1 MPCTDQPIAR
11 GWVLGFLIAVGACAG
26 GETVGTDAQHDGSS
40 ATVRITPPV
49 DSLGVGETRRLT
61 IAVTDKDGTRRSAIV
76 KWKSANPAI
85 ATVGA
90 AGDVTALAEGAVAI
104 VATVGPRADTASI
117 YVRPGN
123 LSIQPNAVN
132 TVVGEAIRF
141 SATTTSVGADASEKS
156 VTWLS
161 SNTNVAIVD
170 PDGTVSMVGEGEAIL
185 TATAGTRTGTA
196 SVSVRQRDI
205 ASLRLTPATSTM
217 YPNDTAQLHIAA
229 YDDAGRA
236 MALVPGNAQWSSSE
250 SRVVTVTDGGVVTAQ
265 AAGSAVVTVHIGSKT
280 ATAAVNVQ
288 GLPVS
293 SVFVSLETGTLEV
306 GQVTRA
312 KATLTDGEGT
322 TLSGRPVA
330 WQSSNPA
337 IATVNSLGVVT
348 AVGRGAATI
357 SAIAEGKTGG
367 ADLTIAT
374 KTVASVV
381 VSPNPA
387 SAAVGQKA
395 RLTAAVK
402 DGSGGVLVGRTVT
415 WMSSN
420 PEVASVSANG
430 LVTAVSVGSA
440 TISATA
446 GGVSGTSQFQA
457 TTVAA
462 ASVSVSP
469 TAPNVRVGEDVQ
481 LTVTAKDASGNVLA
495 SRVPTWSTSNPIV
508 ATVSSSGRVTGVSKG
523 SATVTAT
530 VDGKSAPASV
540 SVASAAPAP
549 VASITV
555 TLNASSINAG
565 QSTQAVAVTRD
576 AAGNVV
582 TGRTI
587 TWTSGSPALATV
599 STSGV
604 VSAIA
609 AGSVSIVATS
619 EGVSNSAALVITGST
634 RPVASVS
641 LSAASTSMVVGQ
653 SQAVSVTVKDA
664 SGSTLTGRTIAW
676 SSSSTSVATV
686 SASGQVTAVG
696 AGSAVITATSEGKSG
711 TLTLKVAAA
720 PVNPPASVAVTAPA
734 TTLSIQQTT
743 QATAVP
749 KDSKGTP
756 LTGRTVTWSSSSPG
770 IATVSATGLITAVSA
785 GTVAIKATVDGV
797 VGTLG
802 ITVSASTGTSGTVA
816 VVRVTLAQAL
826 VQPGGSTQA
835 TAVALDAS
843 TKNRISAGPPA
854 WSSSN
859 SSVATVSSSG
869 LVTAVAIGQATI
881 TATIAGVSG
890 SGAVTVS
897 ATSSVSGTAIANV
910 PTLPQALPS
919 TTVGAP
925 TRVVRV
931 PAGGDLQAAIN
942 AARPGDEIRLAG
954 GATWTG
960 NFVIPGTTACSVSEW
975 ITVRSD
981 VSDAQLPGSG
991 VRMTPSAAT
1000 TLAKIVTNN
1009 STAALRTNGPTC
1021 GWRLLGLEIVSTNDP
1036 TVLNYGIVKLG
1047 DGGWVGGGE
1056 IQTSLSKVP
1065 QDFILDRLYVHGTT
1079 TANVVRCIVLNSG
1092 RTAVLNSWISECH
1105 SKGFDSQAIEG
1116 WNGPGPY
1123 LIENNFLSGAGET
1136 VMFGG
1141 ADPGVYGLSPSD
1153 ITIRGNHV
1161 WKDPTWKGKWT
1172 VKNLF
1177 ELKNARR
1184 VLVENNVFENN
1195 WADAQQGMAIVIKS
1209 SQDSCGTCTWQGTT
1223 DVTFRYNIVRNSPR
1237 GFNVQAVDCT
1247 GQACVDVHVQRV
1259 RAENNLFENIGTF
1272 NGTGSD
1278 GFLTLLTHDLTDVA
1292 LIHNTFIGNLPTTG
1306 VATVMDYGAGAA
1318 RRLQIDDNIFAGH
1331 ADYAVFY
1338 SGMQVGSAS
1347 LQAMAGSSWS
1357 YQRNVTGNVNPAY
1370 VSKFPVESWY
1380 PTLAGIGF
1388 TSATDYRL
1396 SPSSQFKGR
1405 GAGGTDPGANIDELS
1420 RRTAGS
1426 KVGM

>member
-1 MPCTDQPIAR
+1 MPCTDQPIGR
-11 GWVLGFLIAVGACAG
+11 GWVLGLLIAVGACAG

-40 ATVRITPPV
+40 VTVRITPPV

-61 IAVTDKDGTRRSAIV
+61 IAVTDEDGTRRSAIV

-85 ATVGA
+85 ATVGK
-90 AGDVTALAEGAVAI
+90 AGDVIALAEGAVAI
-104 VATVGPRADTASI
+104 VATVGSRSDTASI

-123 LSIQPNAVN
+123 LSIEPNAVN
-132 TVVGEAIRF
+132 SVVGEAVRF
-141 SATTTSVGADASEKS
+141 SATASAARDTSSLR
-156 VTWLS
+156 VTWSS
-161 SNTNVAIVD
+161 SNTNVAVVD
-170 PDGTVSMVGEGEAIL
+170 PDGTVSMVGQGEAIL
-185 TATAGTRTGTA
+185 TATAGARTGTA
-196 SVSVRQRDI
+196 SVSVHQRDI
-205 ASLRLTPATSTM
+205 ASLRVTPATSTM
-217 YPNDTAQLHIAA
+217 YPNDSAQLHIAA
-229 YDDAGRA
+229 FDDAGRA
-236 MALVPGNAQWSSSE
+236 MALVPGNVQWSSSD

-280 ATAAVNVQ
+280 ATAAINVQ

-306 GQVTRA
+306 GQVTKA
-312 KATLTDGEGT
+312 KATLTDAEGT
-322 TLSGRPVA
+322 TLTGRAVA

-348 AVGRGAATI
+348 AVARGTATI
-357 SAIAEGKTGG
+357 SAIAEGKVGG
-367 ADLTIAT
+367 ANLTVAT
-374 KTVASVV
+374 KNVASVV

-395 RLTAAVK
+395 RLTATVK
-402 DGSGGVLVGRTVT
+402 DASGGVLIGRTIT
-415 WMSSN
+415 WTSGN
-420 PEVASVSANG
+420 PAVATVSATG
-430 LVTAVSVGSA
+430 LVTAVSVGTA
-440 TISATA
+440 TISASTA
-446 GGVSGTSQFQA
+446 GVSGASQFQS

-469 TAPNVRVGEDVQ
+469 SAPNVHVGEDVQ
-481 LTVTAKDASGNVLA
+481 LTATATDASGNVLA
-495 SRVPTWSTSNPIV
+495 SRVPTWSSSNPIV

-523 SATVTAT
+523 TATVTAT

-540 SVASAAPAP
+540 SVANAAPAP

-587 TWTSGSPALATV
+587 AWSSAAPALATV
-599 STSGV
+599 SASGV
-604 VSAIA
+604 VSALA
-609 AGSVSIVATS
+609 AGSVSISATS
-619 EGVSNSAALVITGST
+619 EGVSNSATLIIIGST
-634 RPVASVS
+634 QPVATVS
-641 LSAASTSMVVGQ
+641 LSAPSTSMIAGQ
-653 SQAVSVTVKDA
+653 TQALSVTLKDA
-664 SGSTLTGRTIAW
+664 SGNTLTGRTIAW

-686 SASGQVTAVG
+686 SPSGQVTAVG

-720 PVNPPASVAVTAPA
+720 PVDPPASVAVTAPV
-734 TTLSIQQTT
+734 TTLAIGQTT

-756 LTGRTVTWSSSSPG
+756 LTGRTVAWSSSSPG

-785 GTVAIKATVDGV
+785 GTVAIKATIDGV

-802 ITVSASTGTSGTVA
+802 ITVSATTGTSGTVTT
-816 VVRVTLAQAL
+816 VRVTLAQAV
-826 VQPGGSTQA
+826 VQVGGTTQA
-835 TAVALDAS
+835 TALALDARS
-843 TKNRISAGPPA
+843 NAVSAGAPT

-869 LVTAVAIGQATI
+869 VVTAIAIGQATI
-881 TATIAGVSG
+881 QATISGVSG
-890 SGAVTVS
+890 SGTVS
-897 ATSSVSGTAIANV
+897 VTSTSSVTGTAIANL

-942 AARPGDEIRLAG
+942 AARPGDEVRLAA

-960 NFVIPGTTACSVSEW
+960 NFVIPGTSACSVSQW

-981 VSDAQLPGSG
+981 VSDAQLPAAGI
-991 VRMTPSAAT
+991 RMTPAAAT
-1000 TLAKIVTNN
+1000 GLAKIVTNN
-1009 STAALRTNGPTC
+1009 ATAALRTNGPTC
-1021 GWRLLGLEIVSTNDP
+1021 GWRFLGLEIVSTNDP

-1047 DGGWVGGGE
+1047 DGGSVGAGE
-1056 IQTSLSKVP
+1056 VQTSLSKVP

-1092 RTAVLNSWISECH
+1092 RTAVLNSWISDCH
-1105 SKGFDSQAIEG
+1105 SKGWDSQSIEG

-1123 LIENNFLSGAGET
+1123 LIENNFLSGAGEN

-1184 VLVENNVFENN
+1184 VLIENNVFENN

-1259 RAENNLFENIGTF
+1259 RAENNVFENIGTF
-1272 NGTGSD
+1272 NGTGTD

-1292 LIHNTFIGNLPTTG
+1292 LIHNTFVGNLPTTG
-1306 VATVMDYGAGAA
+1306 IGTVMDYGAGAA

-1331 ADYAVFY
+1331 SDYAVFY
-1338 SGMQVGSAS
+1338 SGMQVGIAS

-1396 SPSSQFKGR
+1396 SSSSPFKGR
-1405 GAGGTDPGANIDELS
+1405 GSGGTDPGANIDELS

>member
-1 MPCTDQPIAR
+1 MPCTDQPIGR
-11 GWVLGFLIAVGACAG
+11 GWVLGLLIAVGACAG

-40 ATVRITPPV
+40 VTVRISPPV

-61 IAVTDKDGTRRSAIV
+61 IAVTDEDGTRRSAIV

-85 ATVGA
+85 ATVGK
-90 AGDVTALAEGAVAI
+90 AGDVIALAEGAVAI
-104 VATVGPRADTASI
+104 VATVGSRSDTASI

-123 LSIQPNAVN
+123 LSIEPNAVN
-132 TVVGEAIRF
+132 SVVGEAVRF
-141 SATTTSVGADASEKS
+141 SATASAARDTSSLR
-156 VTWLS
+156 VTWSS
-161 SNTNVAIVD
+161 SNTNVAVVD
-170 PDGTVSMVGEGEAIL
+170 PDGTVSMVGQGEAIL
-185 TATAGTRTGTA
+185 TATAGARTGTA
-196 SVSVRQRDI
+196 SVSVHQRDI
-205 ASLRLTPATSTM
+205 ASLRVTPATSTM
-217 YPNDTAQLHIAA
+217 YPNDSAQLHIAA
-229 YDDAGRA
+229 FDDAGRA
-236 MALVPGNAQWSSSE
+236 MALVPGNVQWSSSD

-280 ATAAVNVQ
+280 ATAAINVQ

-306 GQVTRA
+306 GQVTKA
-312 KATLTDGEGT
+312 KATLTDAEGT
-322 TLSGRPVA
+322 TLTGRAVA

-348 AVGRGAATI
+348 AVARGTATI
-357 SAIAEGKTGG
+357 SAIAEGKVGG
-367 ADLTIAT
+367 ANLTVAT
-374 KTVASVV
+374 KNVASVV

-395 RLTAAVK
+395 RLTATVK
-402 DGSGGVLVGRTVT
+402 DASGGVLIGRTIT
-415 WMSSN
+415 WTSGN
-420 PEVASVSANG
+420 PAVATVSATG
-430 LVTAVSVGSA
+430 LVTAVSVGTA
-440 TISATA
+440 TISASTA
-446 GGVSGTSQFQA
+446 GVSGASQFQS

-469 TAPNVRVGEDVQ
+469 SAPNVHVGEDVQ
-481 LTVTAKDASGNVLA
+481 LTATATDASGNVLA
-495 SRVPTWSTSNPIV
+495 SRVPTWSSSNPIV

-523 SATVTAT
+523 TATVTAT

-540 SVASAAPAP
+540 SVANAAPAP

-587 TWTSGSPALATV
+587 AWSSAAPALATV
-599 STSGV
+599 SASGV
-604 VSAIA
+604 VSALA
-609 AGSVSIVATS
+609 AGSVSISATS
-619 EGVSNSAALVITGST
+619 EGVSNSATLIIIGST
-634 RPVASVS
+634 QPVATVS
-641 LSAASTSMVVGQ
+641 LSAPSTSMIAGQ
-653 SQAVSVTVKDA
+653 TQALSVTLKDA
-664 SGSTLTGRTIAW
+664 SGNTLTGRTIAW

-686 SASGQVTAVG
+686 SPSGQVTAVG

-720 PVNPPASVAVTAPA
+720 PVDPPASVAVTAPV
-734 TTLSIQQTT
+734 TTLAIGQTT

-756 LTGRTVTWSSSSPG
+756 LTGRTVAWSSSSPG

-785 GTVAIKATVDGV
+785 GTVAIKATIDGV

-802 ITVSASTGTSGTVA
+802 ITVSATTGTSGTVTT
-816 VVRVTLAQAL
+816 VRVTLAQAV
-826 VQPGGSTQA
+826 VQVGGTTQA
-835 TAVALDAS
+835 TALALDARS
-843 TKNRISAGPPA
+843 NAVSAGAPT

-869 LVTAVAIGQATI
+869 VVTAIAIGQATI
-881 TATIAGVSG
+881 QATISGVSG
-890 SGAVTVS
+890 SGTVS
-897 ATSSVSGTAIANV
+897 VTSTSSVTGTAIANL

-942 AARPGDEIRLAG
+942 AARPGDEVRLAA

-960 NFVIPGTTACSVSEW
+960 NFVIPGTSACSVSQW

-981 VSDAQLPGSG
+981 VSDAQLPAAGI
-991 VRMTPSAAT
+991 RMTPAAAT
-1000 TLAKIVTNN
+1000 GLAKIVTNN
-1009 STAALRTNGPTC
+1009 ATAALRTNGPTC
-1021 GWRLLGLEIVSTNDP
+1021 GWRFLGLEIVSTNDP

-1047 DGGWVGGGE
+1047 DGGSVGAGE
-1056 IQTSLSKVP
+1056 VQTSLSKVP

-1092 RTAVLNSWISECH
+1092 RTAVLNSWISDCH
-1105 SKGFDSQAIEG
+1105 SKGWDSQSIEG

-1123 LIENNFLSGAGET
+1123 LIENNFLSGAGEN

-1184 VLVENNVFENN
+1184 VLIENNVFENN

-1259 RAENNLFENIGTF
+1259 RAENNVFENIGTF
-1272 NGTGSD
+1272 NGTGTD

-1292 LIHNTFIGNLPTTG
+1292 LIHNTFVGNLPTTG
-1306 VATVMDYGAGAA
+1306 IGTVMDYGAGAA

-1331 ADYAVFY
+1331 SDYAVFY
-1338 SGMQVGSAS
+1338 SGMQVGIAS

-1396 SPSSQFKGR
+1396 SSSSPFKGR
-1405 GAGGTDPGANIDELS
+1405 GSGGTDPGANIDELS

>member
-1 MPCTDQPIAR
+1 MPCTGRPIGR

-40 ATVRITPPV
+40 VTVRITPPV
-49 DSLGVGETRRLT
+49 DSLGVGETRRFT
-61 IAVTDKDGTRRSAIV
+61 IAVTDEDGTRRAAIV

-85 ATVGA
+85 ATVGR

-132 TVVGEAIRF
+132 TLVGEAIRF
-141 SATTTSVGADASEKS
+141 SATTTGAGVDASGTNVS
-156 VTWLS
+156 WSS
-161 SNTNVAIVD
+161 SNTNVAVVGD
-170 PDGTVSMVGEGEAIL
+170 DGTVSMVGAGEAVL

-205 ASLRLTPATSTM
+205 ASLRITPATSTM
-217 YPNDTAQLHIAA
+217 YPKDSAQLHIAA
-229 YDDAGRA
+229 YDDAGHA
-236 MALVPGNAQWSSSE
+236 MATLPGRVQWSSSD
-250 SRVVTVTDGGVVTAQ
+250 SRVVTVSDGGVVTAL
-265 AAGSAVVTVHIGSKT
+265 AAGSAVVTVHIGAKT

-293 SVFVSLETGTLEV
+293 SVVVSLQTGTLEV

-312 KATLTDGEGT
+312 KATLTDADGAT
-322 TLSGRPVA
+322 VSGRAVA

-348 AVGRGAATI
+348 AVGLGTATI
-357 SAIAEGKTGG
+357 TAIAEGKTGG
-367 ADLTIAT
+367 ANLTVAT

-387 SAAVGQKA
+387 SAAIGQKA
-395 RLTAAVK
+395 RLTATAK
-402 DGSGGVLVGRTVT
+402 DASGGVLIGRTIT
-415 WMSSN
+415 WTSSN
-420 PEVASVSANG
+420 PAVASVSANG
-430 LVTAVSVGSA
+430 LVTAISVGTA
-440 TISATA
+440 TISATTA
-446 GGVSGTSQFQA
+446 GVSGTSQFQS

-462 ASVSVSP
+462 ATVSVSP
-469 TAPNVRVGEDVQ
+469 AAPNVRVGEDVQ
-481 LTVTAKDASGNVLA
+481 LTATATDASGNVLA
-495 SRVPTWSTSNPIV
+495 SRVPTWSSSNPIV

-523 SATVTAT
+523 TATVTAT
-530 VDGKSAPASV
+530 IDGKSAPASV
-540 SVASAAPAP
+540 SVANAAPAP

-555 TLNASSINAG
+555 TLTASSINAG

-587 TWTSGSPALATV
+587 TWTSGAPALATV

-604 VSAIA
+604 VSAVA
-609 AGSVSIVATS
+609 AGSVSITATS
-619 EGVSNSAALVITGST
+619 EGVSNSATLVITGST
-634 RPVASVS
+634 QPVASVS
-641 LSAASTSMVVGQ
+641 LSVTSTSMVAGQ
-653 SQAVSVTVKDA
+653 TQAVSVTLKDA
-664 SGSTLTGRTIAW
+664 SGNTLTGRTIAW

-686 SASGQVTAVG
+686 SASGQVTAIG
-696 AGSAVITATSEGKSG
+696 AGSVVITATSEGKSG

-720 PVNPPASVAVTAPA
+720 PVDPPASVTVTAPA
-734 TTLSIQQTT
+734 TTLSIKQTT

-749 KDSKGTP
+749 KDSRGTP
-756 LTGRTVTWSSSSPG
+756 LTGRTATWSSSSPG

-785 GTVAIKATVDGV
+785 GTVAIKATIDGV

-802 ITVSASTGTSGTVA
+802 ITVSASTGTSGTMA
-816 VVRVTLAQAL
+816 SVRVTLAQTW
-826 VQPGGSTQA
+826 VQLGQTAQA

-843 TKNRISAGPPA
+843 GNVVSAGAPT

-859 SSVATVSSSG
+859 SSVATVSSTG
-869 LVTAVAIGQATI
+869 LVTAVGTGQVTI
-881 TATIAGVSG
+881 KATIAGMSG
-890 SGAVTVS
+890 SSTLSVAS
-897 ATSSVSGTAIANV
+897 AVSGTALATV

-919 TTVGAP
+919 TSVGAP

-931 PAGGDLQAAIN
+931 AAGADLQAALN
-942 AARPGDEIRLAG
+942 AARPGDEIRLAA

-960 NFVIPGTTACSVSEW
+960 NFVIPATAACTVSQW
-975 ITVRSD
+975 ITLRSE
-981 VSDAQLPGSG
+981 VSDAQLPAQG
-991 VRMTPSAAT
+991 VRMTPAAAT
-1000 TLAKIVTNN
+1000 GLAKIVTNN
-1009 STAALRTNGPTC
+1009 GTAALRTVGPTC
-1021 GWRLLGLEIVSTNDP
+1021 GWRLFGLEIVSTNDP
-1036 TVLNYGIVKLG
+1036 TVLNYGILKLG
-1047 DGGWVGGGE
+1047 DSGSEG
-1056 IQTSLSKVP
+1056 QTSLTKVP

-1079 TANVVRCIVLNSG
+1079 TANVVRCVVLNSG

-1105 SKGFDSQAIEG
+1105 SKGFDSQAVEG

-1123 LIENNFLSGAGET
+1123 LIENNFLSGAGEN

-1141 ADPGVYGLSPSD
+1141 GDPGIFGLSPSD
-1153 ITIRGNHV
+1153 ITIRGNHF

-1195 WADAQQGMAIVIKS
+1195 WADAQSGMAIVIKS
-1209 SQDSCGTCTWQGTT
+1209 SQDACGTCTWEGTT

-1237 GFNVQAVDCT
+1237 GFNVQAVDCS

-1272 NGTGSD
+1272 NATGTD

-1306 VATVMDYGAGAA
+1306 IGTVMDYGAGAA

-1331 ADYAVFY
+1331 AEYAVFY
-1338 SGMQVGSAS
+1338 SGMQAGITS

-1357 YQRNVTGNVNPAY
+1357 YQRNVAGNVNPTL
-1370 VSKFPVESWY
+1370 VSKFPAESWY
-1380 PTLAGIGF
+1380 PTLTGIGF

-1396 SPSSQFKGR
+1396 SPTSQFKGR
-1405 GAGGTDPGANIDELS
+1405 GAGGTDPGANIDELY

>member
-1 MPCTDQPIAR
+1 MPCTDQPIGR
-11 GWVLGFLIAVGACAG
+11 GWVLGLLIAVGACAG

-40 ATVRITPPV
+40 VTVRITPPV

-61 IAVTDKDGTRRSAIV
+61 IAVTDGDGTRRSAIV

-85 ATVGA
+85 ATVGK

-104 VATVGPRADTASI
+104 VAMVGPRADTASI

-123 LSIQPNAVN
+123 LSIQPNAV
-132 TVVGEAIRF
+132 TTLVGEAIKF
-141 SATTTSVGADASEKS
+141 SATTGAAADVSSLS
-156 VTWLS
+156 VTWAS
-161 SNTNVAIVD
+161 SNTNVAVVD
-170 PDGTVSMVGEGEAIL
+170 PDGTVSMVGQGEAIL

-196 SVSVRQRDI
+196 SVSVHQRDI
-205 ASLRLTPATSTM
+205 ASLRVTPATSTM
-217 YPNDTAQLHIAA
+217 YPNDSAQLHIAA
-229 YDDAGRA
+229 FDDAGRA
-236 MALVPGNAQWSSSE
+236 MALVPGNVQWSSSD

-280 ATAAVNVQ
+280 ATAAINVQ

-306 GQVTRA
+306 GQVTKA
-312 KATLTDGEGT
+312 KATLTDAEGT
-322 TLSGRPVA
+322 TLTGRAVA

-348 AVGRGAATI
+348 AVARGTATI
-357 SAIAEGKTGG
+357 SAIAEGKVGG
-367 ADLTIAT
+367 ANLTVAT
-374 KTVASVV
+374 KNVASVV

-395 RLTAAVK
+395 RLTATVK
-402 DGSGGVLVGRTVT
+402 DASGGVLIGRTIT
-415 WMSSN
+415 WTSGN
-420 PEVASVSANG
+420 PAVATVSATG
-430 LVTAVSVGSA
+430 LVTAVSVGTA
-440 TISATA
+440 TISASTA
-446 GGVSGTSQFQA
+446 GVSGASQFQS

-469 TAPNVRVGEDVQ
+469 SAPNVHVGEDVQ
-481 LTVTAKDASGNVLA
+481 LTATATDASGNVLA
-495 SRVPTWSTSNPIV
+495 SRVPTWSSSNPIV

-523 SATVTAT
+523 TATVTAT

-540 SVASAAPAP
+540 SVANAAPAP

-587 TWTSGSPALATV
+587 AWSSAAPALATV
-599 STSGV
+599 SASGV
-604 VSAIA
+604 VSALA
-609 AGSVSIVATS
+609 AGSVSISATT
-619 EGVSNSAALVITGST
+619 EGVSNSATLIIIGST
-634 RPVASVS
+634 QPVATVS
-641 LSAASTSMVVGQ
+641 LSAPSTSMIAGQ
-653 SQAVSVTVKDA
+653 TQALSVTLKDA
-664 SGSTLTGRTIAW
+664 SGNTLTGRTIAW

-686 SASGQVTAVG
+686 SPSGQVTAVG

-720 PVNPPASVAVTAPA
+720 PVDPPASVAVTAPV
-734 TTLSIQQTT
+734 TTLAIGQTT

-756 LTGRTVTWSSSSPG
+756 LTGRTVAWSSSSPG

-785 GTVAIKATVDGV
+785 GTVAIKATIDGV

-802 ITVSASTGTSGTVA
+802 ITVSATTGTSGTVTT
-816 VVRVTLAQAL
+816 VRVTLAQAV
-826 VQPGGSTQA
+826 VQVGGTTQA
-835 TAVALDAS
+835 TALALDARS
-843 TKNRISAGPPA
+843 NAVSAGAPT

-869 LVTAVAIGQATI
+869 VVTAIAIGQATI
-881 TATIAGVSG
+881 QATISGVSG
-890 SGAVTVS
+890 SGTVS
-897 ATSSVSGTAIANV
+897 VTSTSSVTGTAIANL

-942 AARPGDEIRLAG
+942 AARPGDEVRLAA

-960 NFVIPGTTACSVSEW
+960 NFVIPGTSACSVSQW

-981 VSDAQLPGSG
+981 VSDAQLPAAGI
-991 VRMTPSAAT
+991 RMTPAAAT
-1000 TLAKIVTNN
+1000 GLAKIVTNN
-1009 STAALRTNGPTC
+1009 ATAALRTNGPTC
-1021 GWRLLGLEIVSTNDP
+1021 GWRFLGLEIVSTNDP

-1047 DGGWVGGGE
+1047 DGGSVGAGE
-1056 IQTSLSKVP
+1056 VQTSLSKVP

-1092 RTAVLNSWISECH
+1092 RTAVLNSWISDCH
-1105 SKGFDSQAIEG
+1105 SKGWDSQSIEG

-1123 LIENNFLSGAGET
+1123 LIENNFLSGAGEN

-1184 VLVENNVFENN
+1184 VLIENNVFENN

-1259 RAENNLFENIGTF
+1259 RAENNVFENIGTF
-1272 NGTGSD
+1272 NGTGTD

-1292 LIHNTFIGNLPTTG
+1292 LIHNTFVGNLPTTG
-1306 VATVMDYGAGAA
+1306 IGTVMDYGAGAA

-1338 SGMQVGSAS
+1338 SGMQVGIAS

-1396 SPSSQFKGR
+1396 SSSSPFKGR
-1405 GAGGTDPGANIDELS
+1405 GSGGTDPGANIDELA

>member
-1 MPCTDQPIAR
+1 MPCTDQPIGR
-11 GWVLGFLIAVGACAG
+11 GWVLGLLIAVGACAG

-40 ATVRITPPV
+40 VTVRITPPV

-61 IAVTDKDGTRRSAIV
+61 IAVTDGDGTRRSAIV

-85 ATVGA
+85 ATVGK

-104 VATVGPRADTASI
+104 VAMVGPRADTASI

-123 LSIQPNAVN
+123 LSIQPNAV
-132 TVVGEAIRF
+132 TTLVGEAIKF
-141 SATTTSVGADASEKS
+141 SATTGAAADVSSLS
-156 VTWLS
+156 VTWAS
-161 SNTNVAIVD
+161 SNTNVAVVD
-170 PDGTVSMVGEGEAIL
+170 PDGTVSMVGQGEAIL

-196 SVSVRQRDI
+196 SVSVHQRDI
-205 ASLRLTPATSTM
+205 ASLRVTPATSTM
-217 YPNDTAQLHIAA
+217 YPNDSAQLHIAA
-229 YDDAGRA
+229 FDDAGRA
-236 MALVPGNAQWSSSE
+236 MALVPGNVQWSSSD

-280 ATAAVNVQ
+280 ATAAINVQ

-306 GQVTRA
+306 GQVTKA
-312 KATLTDGEGT
+312 KATLTDAEGT
-322 TLSGRPVA
+322 TLTGRAVA

-348 AVGRGAATI
+348 AVARGTATI
-357 SAIAEGKTGG
+357 SAIAEGKVGG
-367 ADLTIAT
+367 ANLTVAT
-374 KTVASVV
+374 KNVASVV

-395 RLTAAVK
+395 RLTATVK
-402 DGSGGVLVGRTVT
+402 DASGGVLIGRTIT
-415 WMSSN
+415 WTSGN
-420 PEVASVSANG
+420 PAVATVSATG
-430 LVTAVSVGSA
+430 LVTAVSVGTA
-440 TISATA
+440 TISASTA
-446 GGVSGTSQFQA
+446 GVSGASQFQS

-469 TAPNVRVGEDVQ
+469 SAPNVHVGEDVQ
-481 LTVTAKDASGNVLA
+481 LTATATDASGNVLA
-495 SRVPTWSTSNPIV
+495 SRVPTWSSSNPIV

-523 SATVTAT
+523 TATVTAT

-540 SVASAAPAP
+540 SVANAAPAP

-587 TWTSGSPALATV
+587 AWSSAAPALATV
-599 STSGV
+599 SASGV
-604 VSAIA
+604 VSALA
-609 AGSVSIVATS
+609 AGSVSISATS
-619 EGVSNSAALVITGST
+619 EGVSNSATLIIIGST
-634 RPVASVS
+634 QPVATVS
-641 LSAASTSMVVGQ
+641 LSAPSTSMIAGQ
-653 SQAVSVTVKDA
+653 TQALSVTLKDA
-664 SGSTLTGRTIAW
+664 SGNTLTGRTIAW

-686 SASGQVTAVG
+686 SPSGQVTAVG

-720 PVNPPASVAVTAPA
+720 PVDPPASVAVTAPV
-734 TTLSIQQTT
+734 TTLAIGQTT

-756 LTGRTVTWSSSSPG
+756 LTGRTVAWSSSSPG

-785 GTVAIKATVDGV
+785 GTVAIKATIDGV

-802 ITVSASTGTSGTVA
+802 ITVSATTGTSGTVTT
-816 VVRVTLAQAL
+816 VRVTLAQAV
-826 VQPGGSTQA
+826 VQVGGTTQA
-835 TAVALDAS
+835 TALALDARS
-843 TKNRISAGPPA
+843 NAVSAGAPT

-869 LVTAVAIGQATI
+869 VVTAIAIGQATI
-881 TATIAGVSG
+881 QATISGVSG
-890 SGAVTVS
+890 SGTVS
-897 ATSSVSGTAIANV
+897 VTSTSSVTGTAIANL

-942 AARPGDEIRLAG
+942 AARPGDEVRLAA

-960 NFVIPGTTACSVSEW
+960 NFVIPGTSACSVSQW

-981 VSDAQLPGSG
+981 VSDAQLPAAGI
-991 VRMTPSAAT
+991 RMTPAAAT
-1000 TLAKIVTNN
+1000 GLAKIVTNN
-1009 STAALRTNGPTC
+1009 ATAALRTNGPTC
-1021 GWRLLGLEIVSTNDP
+1021 GWRFLGLEIVSTNDP

-1047 DGGWVGGGE
+1047 DGGSVGAGE
-1056 IQTSLSKVP
+1056 VQTSLSKVP

-1092 RTAVLNSWISECH
+1092 RTAVLNSWISDCH
-1105 SKGFDSQAIEG
+1105 SKGWDSQSIEG

-1123 LIENNFLSGAGET
+1123 LIENNFLSGAGEN

-1184 VLVENNVFENN
+1184 VLIENNVFENN

-1259 RAENNLFENIGTF
+1259 RAENNVFENIGTF
-1272 NGTGSD
+1272 NGTGTD

-1292 LIHNTFIGNLPTTG
+1292 LIHNTFVGNLPTTG
-1306 VATVMDYGAGAA
+1306 IGTVMDYGAGAA

-1331 ADYAVFY
+1331 SDYAVFY
-1338 SGMQVGSAS
+1338 SGMQVGIAS

-1396 SPSSQFKGR
+1396 SSSSPFKGR
-1405 GAGGTDPGANIDELS
+1405 GSGGTDPGANIDELA

>member
-1 MPCTDQPIAR
+1 MPCTDQPIGR
-11 GWVLGFLIAVGACAG
+11 GWVLGLLIAVGACAG

-40 ATVRITPPV
+40 VTVRITPPV

-61 IAVTDKDGTRRSAIV
+61 IAVTDGDGTRRSAIV

-85 ATVGA
+85 ATVGK

-104 VATVGPRADTASI
+104 VAMVGPRADTASI

-123 LSIQPNAVN
+123 LSIQPNAV
-132 TVVGEAIRF
+132 TTLVGEAIKF
-141 SATTTSVGADASEKS
+141 SATTGAAADVSSLS
-156 VTWLS
+156 VTWAS
-161 SNTNVAIVD
+161 SNTNVAVVD
-170 PDGTVSMVGEGEAIL
+170 PDGTVSMVGQGEAIL

-196 SVSVRQRDI
+196 SVSVHQRDI
-205 ASLRLTPATSTM
+205 ASLRVTPATSTM
-217 YPNDTAQLHIAA
+217 YPNDSAQLHIAA
-229 YDDAGRA
+229 FDDAGRA
-236 MALVPGNAQWSSSE
+236 MALVPGNVQWSSSD

-280 ATAAVNVQ
+280 ATAAINVQ

-306 GQVTRA
+306 GQVTKA
-312 KATLTDGEGT
+312 KATLTDAEGT
-322 TLSGRPVA
+322 TLTGRAVA

-348 AVGRGAATI
+348 AVARGTATI
-357 SAIAEGKTGG
+357 SAIAEGKVGG
-367 ADLTIAT
+367 ANLTVAT
-374 KTVASVV
+374 KNVASVV

-395 RLTAAVK
+395 RLTATVK
-402 DGSGGVLVGRTVT
+402 DASGGVLIGRTIT
-415 WMSSN
+415 WTSGN
-420 PEVASVSANG
+420 PAVATVSATG
-430 LVTAVSVGSA
+430 LVTAVSVGTA
-440 TISATA
+440 TISASTA
-446 GGVSGTSQFQA
+446 GVSGASQFQS

-469 TAPNVRVGEDVQ
+469 SAPNVHVGEDVQ
-481 LTVTAKDASGNVLA
+481 LTATATDASGNVLA
-495 SRVPTWSTSNPIV
+495 SRVPTWSSSNPIV

-523 SATVTAT
+523 TATVTAT

-540 SVASAAPAP
+540 SVANAAPAP

-587 TWTSGSPALATV
+587 AWSSAAPALATV
-599 STSGV
+599 SASGV
-604 VSAIA
+604 VSALA
-609 AGSVSIVATS
+609 AGSVSISATS
-619 EGVSNSAALVITGST
+619 EGVSNSATLIIIGST
-634 RPVASVS
+634 QPVATVS
-641 LSAASTSMVVGQ
+641 LSAPSTSMIAGQ
-653 SQAVSVTVKDA
+653 TQALSVTLKDA
-664 SGSTLTGRTIAW
+664 SGNTLTGRTIAW

-686 SASGQVTAVG
+686 SPSGQVTAVG

-720 PVNPPASVAVTAPA
+720 PVDPPASVAVTAPV
-734 TTLSIQQTT
+734 TTLAIGQTT

-756 LTGRTVTWSSSSPG
+756 LTGRTVAWSSSSPG

-785 GTVAIKATVDGV
+785 GTVAIKATIDGV

-802 ITVSASTGTSGTVA
+802 ITVSATTGTSGTVTT
-816 VVRVTLAQAL
+816 VRVTLAQAV
-826 VQPGGSTQA
+826 VQVGGTTQA
-835 TAVALDAS
+835 TALALDARS
-843 TKNRISAGPPA
+843 NAVSAGAPT

-869 LVTAVAIGQATI
+869 VVTAIAIGQATI
-881 TATIAGVSG
+881 QATISGVSG
-890 SGAVTVS
+890 SGTVS
-897 ATSSVSGTAIANV
+897 VTSTSSVTGTAIANL

-942 AARPGDEIRLAG
+942 AARPGDEVRLAA

-960 NFVIPGTTACSVSEW
+960 NFVIPATSACSVSQW

-981 VSDAQLPGSG
+981 VSDAQLPAAGI
-991 VRMTPSAAT
+991 RMTPAAAT
-1000 TLAKIVTNN
+1000 GLAKIVTNN
-1009 STAALRTNGPTC
+1009 ATAALRTNGPTC
-1021 GWRLLGLEIVSTNDP
+1021 GWRFLGLEIVSTNDP

-1047 DGGWVGGGE
+1047 DGGSVGAGE
-1056 IQTSLSKVP
+1056 VQTSLSKVP

-1092 RTAVLNSWISECH
+1092 RTAVLNSWISDCH
-1105 SKGFDSQAIEG
+1105 SKGWDSQSIEG

-1123 LIENNFLSGAGET
+1123 LIENNFLSGAGEN

-1184 VLVENNVFENN
+1184 VLIENNVFENN

-1259 RAENNLFENIGTF
+1259 RAENNVFENIGTF
-1272 NGTGSD
+1272 NGTGTD

-1292 LIHNTFIGNLPTTG
+1292 LIHNTFVGNLPTTG
-1306 VATVMDYGAGAA
+1306 IGTVMDYGAGAA

-1338 SGMQVGSAS
+1338 SGMQVGIAS

-1396 SPSSQFKGR
+1396 SSSSPFKGR
-1405 GAGGTDPGANIDELS
+1405 GSGGTDPGANIDELA

>member
-1 MPCTDQPIAR
+1 MPRTGQPIAR
-11 GWVLGFLIAVGACAG
+11 GWVLGLLIAVGACAG

-40 ATVRITPPV
+40 LTVRITPPV

-61 IAVTDKDGTRRSAIV
+61 IAVTDEDGTRHAAIV

-85 ATVGA
+85 ATVGK

-132 TVVGEAIRF
+132 TVIGEAIRF
-141 SATTTSVGADASEKS
+141 SATATGVGADASGTT
-156 VTWLS
+156 VTWSS
-161 SNTNVAIVD
+161 SNTNVAVVD
-170 PDGTVSMVGEGEAIL
+170 ADGTVTMIGQGEAIL
-185 TATAGTRTGTA
+185 TAIAGTRTGTA
-196 SVSVRQRDI
+196 SVSVHQRDI

-217 YPNDTAQLHIAA
+217 YPNDSAQLHIAA
-229 YDDAGRA
+229 FDDAGRA
-236 MALVPGNAQWSSSE
+236 MAVVPGNVQWSSSD

-280 ATAAVNVQ
+280 ATAAVNVM
-288 GLPVS
+288 GLPIA
-293 SVFVSLETGTLEV
+293 SVAVSLESSTLEV

-312 KATLTDGEGT
+312 KATLTDAEGA
-322 TLSGRPVA
+322 TLSGRAVA

-348 AVGRGAATI
+348 AVGRGTATI
-357 SAIAEGKTGG
+357 SAIAEGKVGG
-367 ADLTIAT
+367 ADLTVAT

-387 SAAVGQKA
+387 SAAIGQKA
-395 RLTAAVK
+395 RLTATAK
-402 DGSGGVLVGRTVT
+402 DASGGVLIGRTIT
-415 WMSSN
+415 WTSSN
-420 PEVASVSANG
+420 PAVASVSANG
-430 LVTAVSVGSA
+430 LVTAISVGTA

-446 GGVSGTSQFQA
+446 AGVSGTSQFQS

-469 TAPNVRVGEDVQ
+469 SAPNVRVGEDVQ
-481 LTVTAKDASGNVLA
+481 LTATATDASGNLLT
-495 SRVPTWSTSNPIV
+495 SRVPTWSSSNPIV

-523 SATVTAT
+523 TATVTAT

-587 TWTSGSPALATV
+587 AWSSAAPALATV

-604 VSAIA
+604 VSALA
-609 AGSVSIVATS
+609 AGSVTIVATS
-619 EGVSNSAALVITGST
+619 EGVSNSATLVITGST
-634 RPVASVS
+634 QPVASVT
-641 LSAASTSMVVGQ
+641 LSATSTSMVAGQ
-653 SQAVSVTVKDA
+653 SQAVSVTLKDA
-664 SGSTLTGRTIAW
+664 SGNTLTGRTIAW

-686 SASGQVTAVG
+686 SPSGQVTAIA

-711 TLTLKVAAA
+711 TLGLKVAAA
-720 PVNPPASVAVTAPA
+720 PVDPPASVTVTAPA
-734 TTLSIQQTT
+734 TTLAIKQTT

-756 LTGRTVTWSSSSPG
+756 LTGRTASWSSSSPG
-770 IATVSATGLITAVSA
+770 IATVSATGLVTAVSA
-785 GTVAIKATVDGV
+785 GTVAIKATIDGV

-802 ITVSASTGTSGTVA
+802 ITVSAPTGTSGTLA
-816 VVRVTLAQAL
+816 SVRVTLAQAS
-826 VQPGGSTQA
+826 VQLGQTTQA

-843 TKNRISAGPPA
+843 GNAVSAGTPT
-854 WSSSN
+854 WSSAN
-859 SSVATVSSSG
+859 SSVATVSSTG
-869 LVTAVAIGQATI
+869 LATAVGTGQVTI
-881 TATIAGVSG
+881 KATIAGVSG
-890 SGAVTVS
+890 SSTLSV
-897 ATSSVSGTAIANV
+897 TSSVSGTALATV

-919 TTVGAP
+919 TTVGPP

-931 PAGGDLQAAIN
+931 AAGADLQTALN
-942 AARPGDEIRLAG
+942 AARPGDEIRLAA

-960 NFVIPGTTACSVSEW
+960 NFVIPATTACSVSEW

-981 VSDAQLPGSG
+981 VLDTQLPAAG
-991 VRMTPSAAT
+991 VRMTPAAAT
-1000 TLAKIVTNN
+1000 GLAKIVTNN
-1009 STAALRTNGPTC
+1009 GTAALRTTGPTC
-1021 GWRLLGLEIVSTNDP
+1021 GWRLFGLEIVSTNDP

-1047 DGGWVGGGE
+1047 DSGSAG
-1056 IQTSLSKVP
+1056 QTSLSRVP
-1065 QDFILDRLYVHGTT
+1065 QDLILDRLYVHGTT
-1079 TANVVRCIVLNSG
+1079 TANVVRCVVLNSG

-1105 SKGFDSQAIEG
+1105 AKGFDSQAIEG

-1123 LIENNFLSGAGET
+1123 LIENNFLAGAGEN

-1141 ADPGVYGLSPSD
+1141 ADPGIIGLSPGD

-1172 VKNLF
+1172 IKNLF

-1184 VLVENNVFENN
+1184 VLIENNIFENN
-1195 WADAQQGMAIVIKS
+1195 WADAQSGMAIVIKS
-1209 SQDSCGTCTWQGTT
+1209 SQDACGTCTWQGTT

-1237 GFNVQAVDCT
+1237 GFNVQAVDCS

-1272 NGTGSD
+1272 NGTGTD

-1306 VATVMDYGAGAA
+1306 IGTVMDYGAGAA

-1331 ADYAVFY
+1331 ATYAVFY
-1338 SGMQVGSAS
+1338 SGMQVGTAS

-1357 YQRNVTGNVNPAY
+1357 YQRNVAGNVDPTLL
-1370 VSKFPVESWY
+1370 SKFPAESWY
-1380 PTLAGIGF
+1380 PTLGGIGF

-1396 SPSSQFKGR
+1396 SPTSQFKGR
-1405 GAGGTDPGANIDELS
+1405 GAGGTDPGANIDEVY
-1420 RRTAGS
+1420 RRTAAS

>member
-1 MPCTDQPIAR
+1 MPCTGRPIGR

-40 ATVRITPPV
+40 VTVRITPPV
-49 DSLGVGETRRLT
+49 DSLGVGETRRFT
-61 IAVTDKDGTRRSAIV
+61 IAVTDEDGTRRAAIV

-85 ATVGA
+85 ATVGR

-132 TVVGEAIRF
+132 TLVGEAIRF
-141 SATTTSVGADASEKS
+141 SATTTGAGVDASGTNVS
-156 VTWLS
+156 WSS
-161 SNTNVAIVD
+161 SNTNVAVVGA
-170 PDGTVSMVGEGEAIL
+170 DGTVSMVGAGEAVL

-205 ASLRLTPATSTM
+205 ASLRITPATSTM
-217 YPNDTAQLHIAA
+217 YPKDSAQLHIAA
-229 YDDAGRA
+229 YDDAGHA
-236 MALVPGNAQWSSSE
+236 MATLPGRVQWSSSD
-250 SRVVTVTDGGVVTAQ
+250 SRVVTVSDGGVVTAL
-265 AAGSAVVTVHIGSKT
+265 AAGSAVVTVHIGAKT

-293 SVFVSLETGTLEV
+293 SVVVSLQTGTLEV

-312 KATLTDGEGT
+312 KATLTDADGAT
-322 TLSGRPVA
+322 VSGRAVA

-348 AVGRGAATI
+348 AVGLGTATI
-357 SAIAEGKTGG
+357 TAIAEGKTGG
-367 ADLTIAT
+367 ANLTVAT

-387 SAAVGQKA
+387 SAAIGQKA
-395 RLTAAVK
+395 RLTATAK
-402 DGSGGVLVGRTVT
+402 DASGGVLIGRTIT
-415 WMSSN
+415 WTSSN
-420 PEVASVSANG
+420 PAVASVSANG
-430 LVTAVSVGSA
+430 LVTAISVGTA
-440 TISATA
+440 TISATTA
-446 GGVSGTSQFQA
+446 GVSGTSQFQS

-462 ASVSVSP
+462 ATVSVSP
-469 TAPNVRVGEDVQ
+469 AAPNVRVGEDVQ
-481 LTVTAKDASGNVLA
+481 LTATATDASGNVLA
-495 SRVPTWSTSNPIV
+495 SRVPTWSSSNPIV

-523 SATVTAT
+523 TATVTAT
-530 VDGKSAPASV
+530 IDGKSAPASV
-540 SVASAAPAP
+540 SVANAAPAP

-555 TLNASSINAG
+555 TLTASSINAG

-587 TWTSGSPALATV
+587 TWTSGAPALATV

-604 VSAIA
+604 VSAVA
-609 AGSVSIVATS
+609 AGSVSITATS
-619 EGVSNSAALVITGST
+619 EGVSNSATLVITGST
-634 RPVASVS
+634 QPVASVS
-641 LSAASTSMVVGQ
+641 LSVTSTSMVAGQ
-653 SQAVSVTVKDA
+653 TQAVSVTLKDA
-664 SGSTLTGRTIAW
+664 SGNTLTGRTIAW

-686 SASGQVTAVG
+686 SASGQVTAIG
-696 AGSAVITATSEGKSG
+696 AGSVVITATSEGKSG

-720 PVNPPASVAVTAPA
+720 PVDPPASVTVTAPA
-734 TTLSIQQTT
+734 TTLSIKQTT

-749 KDSKGTP
+749 KDSRGTP
-756 LTGRTVTWSSSSPG
+756 LTGRTATWSSSSPG

-785 GTVAIKATVDGV
+785 GTVAIKATIDGV

-802 ITVSASTGTSGTVA
+802 ITVSASTGTSGTMA
-816 VVRVTLAQAL
+816 SVRVTLAQTW
-826 VQPGGSTQA
+826 VQLGQTAQA

-843 TKNRISAGPPA
+843 GNVVSAGAPT

-859 SSVATVSSSG
+859 SSVATVSSTG
-869 LVTAVAIGQATI
+869 LVTAVGTGQVTI
-881 TATIAGVSG
+881 KATIAGMSG
-890 SGAVTVS
+890 SSTLSVAS
-897 ATSSVSGTAIANV
+897 AVSGTALATV

-919 TTVGAP
+919 TSVGAP

-931 PAGGDLQAAIN
+931 AAGADLQAALN
-942 AARPGDEIRLAG
+942 AARPGDEIRLAA

-960 NFVIPGTTACSVSEW
+960 NFVIPATAACTVSQW
-975 ITVRSD
+975 ITLRSE
-981 VSDAQLPGSG
+981 VSDAQLPAQG
-991 VRMTPSAAT
+991 VRMTPAAAT
-1000 TLAKIVTNN
+1000 GLAKIVTNN
-1009 STAALRTNGPTC
+1009 GTAALRTVGPTC
-1021 GWRLLGLEIVSTNDP
+1021 GWRLFGLEIVSTNDP
-1036 TVLNYGIVKLG
+1036 TVLNYGILKLG
-1047 DGGWVGGGE
+1047 DSGSEG
-1056 IQTSLSKVP
+1056 QTSLTKVP

-1079 TANVVRCIVLNSG
+1079 TANVVRCVVLNSG

-1105 SKGFDSQAIEG
+1105 SKGFDSQAVEG

-1123 LIENNFLSGAGET
+1123 LIENNFLSGAGEN

-1141 ADPGVYGLSPSD
+1141 GDPGIFGLSPSD
-1153 ITIRGNHV
+1153 ITIRGNHF

-1195 WADAQQGMAIVIKS
+1195 WADAQSGMAIVIKS
-1209 SQDSCGTCTWQGTT
+1209 SQDACGTCTWEGTT

-1237 GFNVQAVDCT
+1237 GFNVQAVDCS

-1272 NGTGSD
+1272 NGTGTD

-1292 LIHNTFIGNLPTTG
+1292 LIHNTFVGNLPTTG
-1306 VATVMDYGAGAA
+1306 IGTVMDYGAGAA

-1331 ADYAVFY
+1331 AEYAVFY
-1338 SGMQVGSAS
+1338 SGMQAGITS

-1357 YQRNVTGNVNPAY
+1357 YQRNVAGNVNPTL
-1370 VSKFPVESWY
+1370 VSKFPAESWY
-1380 PTLAGIGF
+1380 PTLTGIGF

-1396 SPSSQFKGR
+1396 SPTSQFKGR
-1405 GAGGTDPGANIDELS
+1405 GAGGTDPGANIDELY

>member
-1 MPCTDQPIAR
+1 MPCTDQPIGR
-11 GWVLGFLIAVGACAG
+11 GWVLGLLIAVGACAG

-40 ATVRITPPV
+40 VTVRISPPV

-61 IAVTDKDGTRRSAIV
+61 IAVTDEDGTRRSAIV

-85 ATVGA
+85 ATVGK
-90 AGDVTALAEGAVAI
+90 AGDVIALAEGAVAI
-104 VATVGPRADTASI
+104 VATVGSRSDTASI

-132 TVVGEAIRF
+132 SVVGEAVRF
-141 SATTTSVGADASEKS
+141 SATAGAARDTSSLR
-156 VTWLS
+156 VTWAS
-161 SNTNVAIVD
+161 SNTNVAVVD
-170 PDGTVSMVGEGEAIL
+170 PDGTVSMVGQGEAIL
-185 TATAGTRTGTA
+185 TATAGARTGTA
-196 SVSVRQRDI
+196 SVSVHQRDI
-205 ASLRLTPATSTM
+205 ASLRVTPATSTM
-217 YPNDTAQLHIAA
+217 YPNDSAQLHIAA
-229 YDDAGRA
+229 FDDAGRA
-236 MALVPGNAQWSSSE
+236 MALVPGNVQWSSSD
-250 SRVVTVTDGGVVTAQ
+250 SHVVTVTDGGVVTAR
-265 AAGSAVVTVHIGSKT
+265 AAGSAAVTVHIGNKT
-280 ATAAVNVQ
+280 ATAAINVQ

-306 GQVTRA
+306 GQVTKA
-312 KATLTDGEGT
+312 KATLADADGT
-322 TLSGRPVA
+322 TLTGRAIA

-337 IATVNSLGVVT
+337 IATVNSLGLVT
-348 AVGRGAATI
+348 AVGRGTATI
-357 SAIAEGKTGG
+357 SAIAEGKVGG
-367 ADLTIAT
+367 ADLTVAT
-374 KTVASVV
+374 KNVASVAI
-381 VSPNPA
+381 SPNPA

-395 RLTAAVK
+395 RLTATVK
-402 DGSGGVLVGRTVT
+402 DASGGALTGRTVT
-415 WMSSN
+415 WTSGN
-420 PEVASVSANG
+420 PAVATVSANG
-430 LVTAVSVGSA
+430 LVTAVSVGTA
-440 TISATA
+440 TISAST
-446 GGVSGTSQFQA
+446 GGVTGTAQFQS

-469 TAPNVRVGEDVQ
+469 SAPNVRVGEDVQ
-481 LTVTAKDASGNVLA
+481 LTATATDAGGNVLA
-495 SRVPTWSTSNPIV
+495 SRVPTWSSSNPIV

-523 SATVTAT
+523 TATVTAT

-540 SVASAAPAP
+540 SVANAAPAP

-555 TLNASSINAG
+555 TLSASSINAG

-587 TWTSGSPALATV
+587 AWSSAAPALATV
-599 STSGV
+599 SASGV
-604 VSAIA
+604 VSALA
-609 AGSVSIVATS
+609 AGSVSISATS
-619 EGVSNSAALVITGST
+619 EGVSNSATLIITGST
-634 RPVASVS
+634 QPVATVS
-641 LSAASTSMVVGQ
+641 LSAPSTSMIAGQ
-653 SQAVSVTVKDA
+653 TQALSVTLKDA
-664 SGSTLTGRTIAW
+664 SGNTLTGRTIAW

-686 SASGQVTAVG
+686 SPSGQVTAIG

-720 PVNPPASVAVTAPA
+720 PVDPPASVAVTAPA
-734 TTLSIQQTT
+734 TTLAIAQTT

-756 LTGRTVTWSSSSPG
+756 LTGRTVTWSSSSPN
-770 IATVSATGLITAVSA
+770 IATVSATGLITAVAA

-802 ITVSASTGTSGTVA
+802 ITVSGSTSTSGTVTT
-816 VVRVTLAQAL
+816 VRVTLAQAV
-826 VQPGGSTQA
+826 VQVGGSTQA
-835 TAVALDAS
+835 TALALDARS
-843 TKNRISAGPPA
+843 NAVSAGPPT

-859 SSVATVSSSG
+859 TTVASVSSSG
-869 LVTAVAIGQATI
+869 VVTAVATGQATI
-881 TATIAGVSG
+881 KATINGVSG
-890 SGAVTVS
+890 SGTVS
-897 ATSSVSGTAIANV
+897 VTSTSYASGNAIANV

-925 TRVVRV
+925 TRVVRLA
-931 PAGGDLQAAIN
+931 AGADLQSALN
-942 AARPGDEIRLAG
+942 AAQPGDEIRLAA

-960 NFVIPGTTACSVSEW
+960 NFVIPATSACSVSQW

-981 VSDAQLPGSG
+981 VSDTQLPASG
-991 VRMTPSAAT
+991 ARMPPTAAT
-1000 TLAKIVTNN
+1000 GLAKIVTNN
-1009 STAALRTNGPTC
+1009 ATAALRTNGPTC
-1021 GWRLLGLEIVSTNDP
+1021 GWRFLGLEIVSTNDP

-1047 DGGWVGGGE
+1047 DGGSVGAGE
-1056 IQTSLSKVP
+1056 VQTSLSKVP
-1065 QDFILDRLYVHGTT
+1065 QDFILDRLFVHGTA

-1092 RTAVLNSWISECH
+1092 RTAVLNSWISDCH
-1105 SKGFDSQAIEG
+1105 SKGWDSQAIEG

-1123 LIENNFLSGAGET
+1123 LIENNFLSGAGEN

-1172 VKNLF
+1172 AKNLF

-1184 VLVENNVFENN
+1184 VLIENNVFENN

-1259 RAENNLFENIGTF
+1259 RAENNVFENIGTF
-1272 NGTGSD
+1272 NGTGTD

-1292 LIHNTFIGNLPTTG
+1292 LIHNTFVGNLPTTG
-1306 VATVMDYGAGAA
+1306 IGTVMDYGAGAA

-1331 ADYAVFY
+1331 SDYAVFY
-1338 SGMQVGSAS
+1338 SGMQVGIAS

-1370 VSKFPVESWY
+1370 VSKFPIESWY

-1396 SPSSQFKGR
+1396 SSSSPFKGR
-1405 GAGGTDPGANIDELS
+1405 GSGGTDPGANIDELS

>member
-1 MPCTDQPIAR
+1 MPRTGQPIAR
-11 GWVLGFLIAVGACAG
+11 GWVFGCLLAVGACAG

-40 ATVRITPPV
+40 VTVRITPPV

-61 IAVTDKDGTRRSAIV
+61 IAVTDEDGTRRSAIV
-76 KWKSANPAI
+76 KWKSVNPAI
-85 ATVGA
+85 ATVSA
-90 AGDVTALAEGAVAI
+90 TGDVTALAEGAVAV
-104 VATVGPRADTASI
+104 VAKVGPKADTASI

-132 TVVGEAIRF
+132 TVVGEAIQF
-141 SATTTSVGADASEKS
+141 SATAAGDAKASGMT
-156 VTWLS
+156 VTWSS
-161 SNTNVAIVD
+161 SNTNVAVVD
-170 PDGTVSMVGEGEAIL
+170 ADGTVSMVGQGEAIL
-185 TATAGTRTGTA
+185 TATDGTRTGTA
-196 SVSVRQRDI
+196 SVSVHQRDI
-205 ASLRLTPATSTM
+205 ASLRVTPATSTM

-229 YDDAGRA
+229 FDDAGHA
-236 MALVPGNAQWSSSE
+236 MALVAGNTQWSSSD
-250 SRVVTVTDGGVVTAQ
+250 SRVATVSDAGVVKAL
-265 AAGSAVVTVHIGSKT
+265 ASGSAVMTVHIGNKT
-280 ATAAVNVQ
+280 ATAAVNVE
-288 GLPVS
+288 GLPVA

-306 GQVTRA
+306 GQVTKA
-312 KATLTDGEGT
+312 KATLTDGDGT
-322 TLSGRPVA
+322 ALSGRSIA

-348 AVGRGAATI
+348 AVGRGSATI
-357 SAIAEGKTGG
+357 SAISEGKTGG
-367 ADLTIAT
+367 ADLTVAT
-374 KTVASVV
+374 KSVASVV
-381 VSPNPA
+381 ISPNPA
-387 SAAVGQKA
+387 SAAIGQKA
-395 RLTAAVK
+395 RLTATPK
-402 DGSGGVLVGRTVT
+402 DASGGVLTGRTIT
-415 WMSSN
+415 WTSGN
-420 PEVASVSANG
+420 PTVASVSAAG
-430 LVTAVSVGSA
+430 LVTAISAGTA
-440 TISATA
+440 TISAST
-446 GGVSGTSQFQA
+446 GGVSGTAQFQA

-469 TAPNVRVGEDVQ
+469 TAPSVRVGEDVQ
-481 LTVTAKDASGNVLA
+481 LTVIAKDASGNVLA
-495 SRVPTWSTSNPIV
+495 SRVPTWSSSNPIV
-508 ATVSSSGRVTGVSKG
+508 ATVSASGRVTGVSKG
-523 SATVTAT
+523 TATVTAT

-540 SVASAAPAP
+540 SVANAAPAP
-549 VASITV
+549 VASVAV
-555 TLNASSINAG
+555 TLKASSINAG

-587 TWTSGSPALATV
+587 TWSSGAPALATV
-599 STSGV
+599 SASGV

-609 AGSVSIVATS
+609 AGSVSISATS
-619 EGVSNSAALVITGST
+619 EGVSNSATLVVTGST
-634 RPVASVS
+634 QPVASVS
-641 LSAASTSMVVGQ
+641 LSAPSASMVAGQ
-653 SQAVSVTVKDA
+653 SQAIAVTLKDA
-664 SGSTLTGRTIAW
+664 SGNTLTGRTIAW
-676 SSSSTSVATV
+676 SSSSTSIATV
-686 SASGQVTAVG
+686 SPSGQVTAVG

-711 TLTLKVAAA
+711 TLALKVTAA
-720 PVNPPASVAVTAPA
+720 PVDPPASVAVTAPV
-734 TTLSIQQTT
+734 TTLSISQTT

-756 LTGRTVTWSSSSPG
+756 LTGRTATWSSSAPN
-770 IATVSATGLITAVSA
+770 IATVSATGLITAVAA

-797 VGTLG
+797 VGTIG
-802 ITVSASTGTSGTVA
+802 ITVSASTTTTGTVST
-816 VVRVTLAQAL
+816 VRVTLAQAV

-835 TAVALDAS
+835 TAVALDARS
-843 TKNRISAGPPA
+843 GVISAGAPT

-859 SSVATVSSSG
+859 TSVATVSASG
-869 LVTAVAIGQATI
+869 VVTAVAAGQATI
-881 TATIAGVSG
+881 TGTISGVSG
-890 SGAVTVS
+890 SGTLTVS
-897 ATSSVSGTAIANV
+897 STTSYSGTAIATV

-931 PAGGDLQAAIN
+931 PAGGDLQAALN
-942 AARPGDEIRLAG
+942 AARPGDEIRLAAG
-954 GATWTG
+954 TTWTG
-960 NFVIPGTTACSVSEW
+960 NFVIPATSACSVSQW

-981 VSDAQLPGSG
+981 VSDAQLPASG
-991 VRMTPSAAT
+991 VRMTPAAAT
-1000 TLAKIVTNN
+1000 GLAKIVTNN
-1009 STAALRTNGPTC
+1009 ATAALRTNGPTC
-1021 GWRLLGLEIVSTNDP
+1021 GWRLFGLEIVSTNDP
-1036 TVLNYGIVKLG
+1036 TILNYGILKLG
-1047 DGGWVGGGE
+1047 DGGSVSAGE
-1056 IQTSLSKVP
+1056 VQISLSKVP
-1065 QDFILDRLYVHGTT
+1065 QDFILDRLYVHGTK

-1092 RTAVLNSWISECH
+1092 RTAIINSWVSDCH
-1105 SKGFDSQAIEG
+1105 SKGWDSQSIEG

-1123 LIENNFLSGAGET
+1123 LIENNFLSGAGEN

-1153 ITIRGNHV
+1153 ITIRGNHI
-1161 WKDPTWKGKWT
+1161 WKDPTWKGTWT

-1184 VLVENNVFENN
+1184 VLIENNVFENN

-1223 DVTFRYNIVRNSPR
+1223 DVTFRYNVVRNSPR

-1272 NGTGSD
+1272 NGTGVD

-1292 LIHNTFIGNLPTTG
+1292 LIHNTFVGNLPTKG
-1306 VATVMDYGAGAA
+1306 IGTVMDYGAGAA
-1318 RRLQIDDNIFAGH
+1318 RRLQIDDNIFAGQ

-1338 SGMQVGSAS
+1338 SGMQVGVAS

-1380 PTLAGIGF
+1380 PTLTGIGF

-1396 SPSSQFKGR
+1396 SSVSQYKGR
-1405 GAGGTDPGANIDELS
+1405 GSGGTDPGANIDELS

>member
-1 MPCTDQPIAR
+1 MPCTDQPIGR
-11 GWVLGFLIAVGACAG
+11 GWVLGLLIAVGACAG

-40 ATVRITPPV
+40 VTVRITPPV

-61 IAVTDKDGTRRSAIV
+61 IAVTDGDGTRRSAIV

-85 ATVGA
+85 ATVGK

-104 VATVGPRADTASI
+104 VAMVGPRADTASI

-123 LSIQPNAVN
+123 LSIQPNAV
-132 TVVGEAIRF
+132 TTLVGEAIKF
-141 SATTTSVGADASEKS
+141 SATTGAAADVSSLS
-156 VTWLS
+156 VTWAS
-161 SNTNVAIVD
+161 SNTNVAVVD
-170 PDGTVSMVGEGEAIL
+170 PDGTVSMVGQGEAIL

-196 SVSVRQRDI
+196 SVSVHQRDI
-205 ASLRLTPATSTM
+205 ASLRVTPATSTM
-217 YPNDTAQLHIAA
+217 YPNDSAQLHIAA
-229 YDDAGRA
+229 FDDAGRA
-236 MALVPGNAQWSSSE
+236 MALVPGNVQWSSSD

-280 ATAAVNVQ
+280 ATAAINVQ

-306 GQVTRA
+306 GQVTKA
-312 KATLTDGEGT
+312 KATLTDAEGT
-322 TLSGRPVA
+322 TLTGRAVA

-348 AVGRGAATI
+348 AVARGTATI
-357 SAIAEGKTGG
+357 SAIAEGKVGG
-367 ADLTIAT
+367 ANLTVAT
-374 KTVASVV
+374 KNVASVV

-395 RLTAAVK
+395 RLTATVK
-402 DGSGGVLVGRTVT
+402 DASGGVLIGRTIT
-415 WMSSN
+415 WTSGN
-420 PEVASVSANG
+420 PAVATVSATG
-430 LVTAVSVGSA
+430 LVTAVSVGTA
-440 TISATA
+440 TISASTA
-446 GGVSGTSQFQA
+446 GVSGASQFQS

-469 TAPNVRVGEDVQ
+469 SAPNVHVGEDVQ
-481 LTVTAKDASGNVLA
+481 LTATATDASGNVLA
-495 SRVPTWSTSNPIV
+495 SRVPTWSSSNPIV

-523 SATVTAT
+523 TATVTAT

-540 SVASAAPAP
+540 SVANAAPAP

-587 TWTSGSPALATV
+587 AWSSAAPALATV
-599 STSGV
+599 SASGV
-604 VSAIA
+604 VSALA
-609 AGSVSIVATS
+609 AGSVSISATS
-619 EGVSNSAALVITGST
+619 EGVSNSATLIIIGST
-634 RPVASVS
+634 QPVATVS
-641 LSAASTSMVVGQ
+641 LSAPSTSMIAGQ
-653 SQAVSVTVKDA
+653 TQALSVTLKDA
-664 SGSTLTGRTIAW
+664 SGNTLTGRTIAW

-686 SASGQVTAVG
+686 SPSGQVTAVG

-720 PVNPPASVAVTAPA
+720 PVDPPASVAVTAPV
-734 TTLSIQQTT
+734 TTLAIGQTT

-756 LTGRTVTWSSSSPG
+756 LTGRTVAWSSSSPG

-785 GTVAIKATVDGV
+785 GTVAIKATIDGV

-802 ITVSASTGTSGTVA
+802 ITVSATTGTSGTVTT
-816 VVRVTLAQAL
+816 VRVTLAQAV
-826 VQPGGSTQA
+826 VQVGGTTQA
-835 TAVALDAS
+835 TALALDARS
-843 TKNRISAGPPA
+843 NAVSAGAPT

-869 LVTAVAIGQATI
+869 VVTAIAIGQATI
-881 TATIAGVSG
+881 QATISGVSG
-890 SGAVTVS
+890 SGTVS
-897 ATSSVSGTAIANV
+897 VTSTSSVTGTAIANL

-942 AARPGDEIRLAG
+942 AARPGDEVRLAA

-960 NFVIPGTTACSVSEW
+960 NFVIPATSACSVSQW

-981 VSDAQLPGSG
+981 VSDAQLPAAGI
-991 VRMTPSAAT
+991 RMTPAAAT
-1000 TLAKIVTNN
+1000 GLAKIVTNN
-1009 STAALRTNGPTC
+1009 ATAALRTNGPTC
-1021 GWRLLGLEIVSTNDP
+1021 GWRFLGLEIVSTNDP

-1047 DGGWVGGGE
+1047 DGGSVGAGE
-1056 IQTSLSKVP
+1056 VQTSLSKVP

-1092 RTAVLNSWISECH
+1092 RTAVLNSWISDCH
-1105 SKGFDSQAIEG
+1105 SKGWDSQSIEG

-1123 LIENNFLSGAGET
+1123 LIENNFLSGAGEN

-1184 VLVENNVFENN
+1184 VLIENNVFENN

-1259 RAENNLFENIGTF
+1259 RAENNVFENIGTF
-1272 NGTGSD
+1272 NGTGTD

-1292 LIHNTFIGNLPTTG
+1292 LIHNTFVGNLPTTG
-1306 VATVMDYGAGAA
+1306 IGTVMDYGAGAA

-1331 ADYAVFY
+1331 SDYAVFY
-1338 SGMQVGSAS
+1338 SGMQVGIAS

-1396 SPSSQFKGR
+1396 SSSSPFKGR
-1405 GAGGTDPGANIDELS
+1405 GSGGTDPGANIDELS

>member
-1 MPCTDQPIAR
+1 
-11 GWVLGFLIAVGACAG
+11 
-26 GETVGTDAQHDGSS
+26 VGTDAQHDGSS
-40 ATVRITPPV
+40 LSVRITPPV

-61 IAVTDKDGTRRSAIV
+61 IAVTDEGGTRRSAIV

-104 VATVGPRADTASI
+104 VAKVGPKADTASI

-132 TVVGEAIRF
+132 SIVGEAVRF
-141 SATTTSVGADASEKS
+141 SATATSGGAEASS
-156 VTWLS
+156 VNVTWSS
-161 SNTNVAIVD
+161 SNTNVAVVD
-170 PDGTVSMVGEGEAIL
+170 PDGTVSMVGQGEAIL
-185 TATAGTRTGTA
+185 TATAGARTGTA
-196 SVSVRQRDI
+196 SVSVHQRDI
-205 ASLRLTPATSTM
+205 ASLRVTPETSTM

-229 YDDAGRA
+229 FDDAGHA
-236 MALVPGNAQWSSSE
+236 MAVVAGSAQWSSSD
-250 SRVVTVTDGGVVTAQ
+250 SRVATVSDGGVVTAK
-265 AAGSAVVTVHIGSKT
+265 AAGSAVLTAHIGNKT

-312 KATLTDGEGT
+312 KATLTDAGGT
-322 TLSGRPVA
+322 ALSGRAIA

-348 AVGRGAATI
+348 AVGRGTATI
-357 SAIAEGKTGG
+357 SAIAEGKVGG
-367 ADLTIAT
+367 ADVTVAT
-374 KTVASVV
+374 KTVASVA

-395 RLTAAVK
+395 RLTATVNDAT
-402 DGSGGVLVGRTVT
+402 GGVLTGRTIT
-415 WMSSN
+415 WTSGN
-420 PEVASVSANG
+420 PAVATVSANG
-430 LVTAVSVGSA
+430 LVTAVSVGTA
-440 TISATA
+440 TISAAT
-446 GGVSGTSQFQA
+446 GGVSGTAQFQS

-481 LTVTAKDASGNVLA
+481 LTVTAMDASGNVLA
-495 SRVPTWSTSNPIV
+495 SRVPTWSSSNPIV

-523 SATVTAT
+523 TATVTAS

-540 SVASAAPAP
+540 SVANAAPAP
-549 VASITV
+549 VASIAV
-555 TLNASSINAG
+555 TLNAASINAG

-587 TWTSGSPALATV
+587 AWSSAAPTLAAV
-599 STSGV
+599 SATGV

-609 AGSVSIVATS
+609 AGSASIVATS
-619 EGVSNSAALVITGST
+619 EGVSNSATLVITGST
-634 RPVASVS
+634 QPVASVS
-641 LSAASTSMVVGQ
+641 LSASSTSMVAGQ
-653 SQAVSVTVKDA
+653 SQAVSVTLKDA
-664 SGSTLTGRTIAW
+664 SGNTLTGRTIAW

-686 SASGQVTAVG
+686 SASGQVTAIG

-720 PVNPPASVAVTAPA
+720 PVDPPASVAVTAPA
-734 TTLSIQQTT
+734 TTLSITQTT

-749 KDSKGTP
+749 KDSRGTP
-756 LTGRTVTWSSSSPG
+756 LTGRTVTWSSSSPN
-770 IATVSATGLITAVSA
+770 IATVSATGLIAAVSA

-816 VVRVTLAQAL
+816 VLRVTLAQAL

-843 TKNRISAGPPA
+843 TKNAVAAGPPT

-869 LVTAVAIGQATI
+869 VVTALATGQATI

-890 SGAVTVS
+890 SGTLTVS
-897 ATSSVSGTAIANV
+897 ATSSVSGTAIATV

-919 TTVGAP
+919 TTAGAP

-931 PAGGDLQAAIN
+931 PAGGDLQAALN

-954 GATWTG
+954 GATFTG
-960 NFVIPGTTACSVSEW
+960 NFVIPATSACSVSQW

-981 VSDAQLPGSG
+981 VTDAQLPAAG
-991 VRMTPSAAT
+991 VRMTPAAAT
-1000 TLAKIVTNN
+1000 GLAKIVTNN
-1009 STAALRTNGPTC
+1009 ATAAIRTDGPTC
-1021 GWRLLGLEIVSTNDP
+1021 GWRLFGLEIVSTNDP
-1036 TVLNYGIVKLG
+1036 TVLNYGIMKLG
-1047 DGGWVGGGE
+1047 DGGSVSAGE
-1056 IQTSLSKVP
+1056 VQTSLSKVP

-1092 RTAVLNSWISECH
+1092 RTAVINSWISDCH
-1105 SKGFDSQAIEG
+1105 SKGWDSQSIEG

-1123 LIENNFLSGAGET
+1123 LIENNFLSGAGEN

-1153 ITIRGNHV
+1153 ITIRGNHI

-1184 VLVENNVFENN
+1184 VLIENNVFENN

-1223 DVTFRYNIVRNSPR
+1223 DVTFRYNVVRNSPR

-1259 RAENNLFENIGTF
+1259 RAENNVFENIGTF
-1272 NGTGSD
+1272 NGTGTD

-1292 LIHNTFIGNLPTTG
+1292 LIHNTFVGNLPTTG
-1306 VATVMDYGAGAA
+1306 IGTVMDYGAGAA

-1338 SGMQVGSAS
+1338 SGMQVGIVS

-1357 YQRNVTGNVNPAY
+1357 YQRNVTGNVNPSY

-1396 SPSSQFKGR
+1396 SSASPYKGR
-1405 GAGGTDPGANIDELS
+1405 GSGGTDPGANIDELT

>member
-1 MPCTDQPIAR
+1 MPSTGQPIGR
-11 GWVLGFLIAVGACAG
+11 GWVLGLLIAVGACAG

-40 ATVRITPPV
+40 VTVRITPPV
-49 DSLGVGETRRLT
+49 DSLGVGEIRRLT
-61 IAVTDKDGTRRSAIV
+61 IAVTDEDGTRRSAIV

-85 ATVGA
+85 ATVGK

-104 VATVGPRADTASI
+104 VATVGPRSDTASI

-141 SATTTSVGADASEKS
+141 SATTGAAADVSS
-156 VTWLS
+156 LNVTWSS
-161 SNTNVAIVD
+161 SNTNVAVVD
-170 PDGTVSMVGEGEAIL
+170 PDGTVSMVGQGEAVL
-185 TATAGTRTGTA
+185 TATAGARTGTA
-196 SVSVRQRDI
+196 SVSVHQRDV
-205 ASLRLTPATSTM
+205 ASLRVTPATSTM
-217 YPNDTAQLHIAA
+217 YPNDSAQLHIAA
-229 YDDAGRA
+229 YDDAGHA
-236 MALVPGNAQWSSSE
+236 MALVPGNAQWSSSD
-250 SRVVTVTDGGVVTAQ
+250 SRVVTVTDGGVVIAQ

-280 ATAAVNVQ
+280 ATAAINVQ

-306 GQVTRA
+306 GQVTKA
-312 KATLTDGEGT
+312 KATLADADGT
-322 TLSGRPVA
+322 TVTGRAVA

-348 AVGRGAATI
+348 AVGRGTATI
-357 SAIAEGKTGG
+357 SAIAEGKIGG
-367 ADLTIAT
+367 ADLTVAT
-374 KTVASVV
+374 KNVASIV

-395 RLTAAVK
+395 RLTATVK
-402 DGSGGVLVGRTVT
+402 DASDGVLTGRTIT
-415 WMSSN
+415 WTSGN
-420 PEVASVSANG
+420 PAVATVSANG
-430 LVTAVSVGSA
+430 LVTAVSVGTA
-440 TISATA
+440 TISASA
-446 GGVSGTSQFQA
+446 GGVSGTSQFQS

-469 TAPNVRVGEDVQ
+469 SAPNVRVGDDVQ
-481 LTVTAKDASGNVLA
+481 LTATATDASGNVLA
-495 SRVPTWSTSNPIV
+495 SRVPTWSSSNPIV

-523 SATVTAT
+523 TATVTAT

-582 TGRTI
+582 TGRTVA
-587 TWTSGSPALATV
+587 WSSAAPALATV

-604 VSAIA
+604 VSALA

-619 EGVSNSAALVITGST
+619 EGVSTSATLVITGST
-634 RPVASVS
+634 QPVATVS
-641 LSAASTSMVVGQ
+641 LSAPSTSMVAGQ
-653 SQAVSVTVKDA
+653 SQAVSVTLKDA
-664 SGSTLTGRTIAW
+664 SGNTLTGRTIAW
-676 SSSSTSVATV
+676 SSSATSVATV
-686 SASGQVTAVG
+686 SPSGQVTAVG
-696 AGSAVITATSEGKSG
+696 AGSAVITASSEGKSG

-720 PVNPPASVAVTAPA
+720 PVDPPASVAVTAPV
-734 TTLSIQQTT
+734 TTLAIGQTT
-743 QATAVP
+743 QAAAVP

-756 LTGRTVTWSSSSPG
+756 LTGRTVSWSSSSPG

-785 GTVAIKATVDGV
+785 GTVAIKATIDGV
-797 VGTLG
+797 VGTIG
-802 ITVSASTGTSGTVA
+802 ITVTATTGTSGTVA
-816 VVRVTLAQAL
+816 TVRVTLAQA
-826 VQPGGSTQA
+826 VIQIAASTQA
-835 TAVALDAS
+835 TSQALDAGG
-843 TKNRISAGPPA
+843 NAVSAGAPT

-869 LVTAVAIGQATI
+869 VVTAVAVGQATI
-881 TATIAGVSG
+881 KATIAGVSG
-890 SGAVTVS
+890 TGTVS
-897 ATSSVSGTAIANV
+897 VTSTTSVSGTAVANL

-919 TTVGAP
+919 TTLGAP
-925 TRVVRV
+925 TRVVRL

-942 AARPGDEIRLAG
+942 AARPGDEIRLAA

-960 NFVIPGTTACSVSEW
+960 NFVIPATSACSVSQW

-981 VSDAQLPGSG
+981 VSDTQLPASG
-991 VRMTPSAAT
+991 VRMTPAAAT
-1000 TLAKIVTNN
+1000 GLAKIVTSNG
-1009 STAALRTNGPTC
+1009 TAALRTAGPTC
-1021 GWRLLGLEIVSTNDP
+1021 GWRLFGLEIVSTNDP
-1036 TVLNYGIVKLG
+1036 TILNYGIVKLG
-1047 DGGWVGGGE
+1047 NGGSEG
-1056 IQTSLSKVP
+1056 QTSLSQVP
-1065 QDFILDRLYVHGTT
+1065 QDFILDRLYVHGTA
-1079 TANVVRCIVLNSG
+1079 TANVVRCLVLNSG

-1105 SKGFDSQAIEG
+1105 TKGFDSQAIEG

-1123 LIENNFLSGAGET
+1123 LIENNFLAGAGEN

-1141 ADPGVYGLSPSD
+1141 ADPGIFGLSPSD

-1172 VKNLF
+1172 IKNLF

-1184 VLVENNVFENN
+1184 VLIENNVFENN
-1195 WADAQQGMAIVIKS
+1195 WSDGQSGMAIVIKS
-1209 SQDSCGTCTWQGTT
+1209 AQDACGTCTWEGTT

-1237 GFNVQAVDCT
+1237 GFNVQAVNCVGD
-1247 GQACVDVHVQRV
+1247 ACVDVHVQRV

-1306 VATVMDYGAGAA
+1306 IGLVMDYGAGAA

-1338 SGMQVGSAS
+1338 SGMQVGVVS

-1357 YQRNVTGNVNPAY
+1357 YQRNVAGNVNPAY

-1380 PTLAGIGF
+1380 PTLADIGF

-1396 SPSSQFKGR
+1396 APTSQFKGR
-1405 GAGGTDPGANIDELS
+1405 GSGGTDPGANMDEVY
-1420 RRTAGS
+1420 RRTAAS